1 MPENKGLS
9 ILSKLQLFVLIF
21 VFTLFSPVFSFANE
35 HVNHPTQEIK
45 NADIS
50 TSDSL
55 DDEEYSHLD
64 AHKGTPEE
72 GHEVFNPGK
81 MILEHVKDAHDWHI
95 LDWNG
100 HAVSVPLPIILYDNG
115 LHSFSSSKFNHGHA
129 VVESKGNF
137 YKLHDGHIYNTNAE
151 GAIEIGEKKAV
162 LNAKPMDFSITKN
175 VMALL
180 IGAILILV
188 IFLTVAK
195 SYKTRGKASPKG
207 LQSLIEPLII
217 FLRDEVIKPSVGK
230 HYGRFLPLLL
240 TIFFF
245 IFINNLMGLIPIFP
259 FGANLTGNI
268 AVTMI
273 LALVVFVV
281 VNFSGN
287 KHYWK
292 HIFMPDVPVGLWI
305 LLIPIEIIGVVLKPF
320 VLMLRLFANITAG
333 HIIILGF
340 FSLIFIFGQ
349 KSVGA
354 GYGASVLSVAFTLF
368 MSVLELLVAFLQAY
382 VFTLLASLY
391 IGSATEEH
399 HHAEDHH

>member
-9 ILSKLQLFVLIF
+9 TIKKLQNFTLIVIF
-21 VFTLFSPVFSFANE
+21 SLFSPINSFADTTISLSDTTHVDKTE
-35 HVNHPTQEIK
+35 HS
-45 NADIS
+45 A
-50 TSDSL
+50 
-55 DDEEYSHLD
+55 
-64 AHKGTPEE
+64 AHTETH
-72 GHEVFNPGK
+72 GHGEAEAFNPGK
-81 MILEHVKDAHDWHI
+81 MILDHVKDAHDWHI
-95 LDWNG
+95 LDYTSNG
-100 HAVSVPLPIILYDNG
+100 ISHPVSVPLPIILYDNG
-115 LHSFSSSKFNHGHA
+115 LHVFMSSKFEHGHA
-129 VVESKGNF
+129 VVESKGNY
-137 YKLHDGHIYNTNAE
+137 YKLHEGHIYKTELDGHIDADAKGVVSNATP
-151 GAIEIGEKKAV
+151 ID
-162 LNAKPMDFSITKN
+162 LSITKN
-175 VMALL
+175 VFALL
-180 IGAILILV
+180 FGAVIILL
-188 IFLTVAK
+188 IFLTVANG
-195 SYKTRGKASPKG
+195 YKKRGVGAPKG
-207 LQSLIEPLII
+207 IQSLLEILIV
-217 FLRDEVIKPSVGK
+217 FMKDEVIKPSIGK
-230 HYGRFLPLLL
+230 HYAKFLPLLL

-245 IFINNLMGLIPIFP
+245 IFINNLMGLIPLFP

-273 LALVVFVV
+273 LALFIFVV

-292 HIFMPDVPVGLWI
+292 HIFMPDVPVALWI
-305 LLIPIEIIGVVLKPF
+305 LLIPIEILGVVLKPF

-349 KSVGA
+349 KNLVA
-354 GYGASVLSVAFTLF
+354 GYGSAVFSVAFTLF